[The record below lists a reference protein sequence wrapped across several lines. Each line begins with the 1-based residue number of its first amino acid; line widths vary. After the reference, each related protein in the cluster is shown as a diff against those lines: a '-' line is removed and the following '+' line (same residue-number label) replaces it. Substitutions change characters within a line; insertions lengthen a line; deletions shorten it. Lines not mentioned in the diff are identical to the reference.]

1 MGAWVRVAEFT
12 KAKHVKG
19 GLVAR
24 SVAGLPFLLEEGI
37 SAAFV
42 PPVIDVPR
50 NGTVTEVHPDP
61 KGGCVVFF
69 DTVTDANTADA
80 LVGCYALVRRE
91 DLPDDVLELQEGGIE
106 GFTVVD
112 AEAGAIGTAISINE
126 MPGQHLLEVEREN
139 GKTVLIPVVDEFLE
153 GLDEEERCIY
163 VNLPEGLLDL

>member
-61 KGGCVVFF
+61 KGGCVVYF

-112 AEAGAIGTAISINE
+112 AESGVIGTVVSINE

>member
-112 AEAGAIGTAISINE
+112 AEAGAIGTAVSIHE

>member
-61 KGGCVVFF
+61 KGGCVVYF

-112 AEAGAIGTAISINE
+112 AEAGAIGTAVSINE

-139 GKTVLIPVVDEFLE
+139 GKTVFIPVVDEFLE

>member
-61 KGGCVVFF
+61 KGGCVVSF
-69 DTVTDANTADA
+69 DTVTDANTAEA

-112 AEAGAIGTAISINE
+112 AEAGAIGTAVSINE